1 MLSLSEIAEK
11 YKISMIYLFGSQA
24 EAGKRY
30 IDGEEVSVEPYSDLD
45 IAVYFE
51 EIPPAT
57 ILTYGELYRDF
68 AILFEPFEIDLVF
81 MHEQDSLFQYEIIK
95 GIRIYAKN
103 EEFADEYE
111 ELIMKKAADLAFKQK
126 EFIKDILE
134 AIENGYFQF
143 EYKADS

>member
-57 ILTYGELYRDF
+57 ILTYFFSMRLSR
-68 AILFEPFEIDLVF
+68 
-81 MHEQDSLFQYEIIK
+81 
-95 GIRIYAKN
+95 
-103 EEFADEYE
+103 EYE
-111 ELIMKKAADLAFKQK
+111 YMQRMEILLMNMKSL
-126 EFIKDILE
+126 
-134 AIENGYFQF
+134 
-143 EYKADS
+143 S